1 MQNNPEGNPAL
12 SGNIRLRH
20 AWTSQEWR
28 LVPGRA
34 LLHEAWRWWRA
45 ERIVKILL
53 GIALRPSFQRGGIV
67 EVVPGWPFPS
77 ISNHGQIVVGNC
89 VFFPGVRI
97 ECWPGGHISI
107 GTGTYLDRHAA
118 ILAGGAVTIGRNC
131 KIARDVLI
139 MDSYQHPLTERG
151 RGFRPIMIGDNVWI
165 GSRAIILGGV
175 TLGSGCLV
183 AAGAVVTSDVPPHAV
198 AVGQHAHEL
207 SRQRSA

>member
-1 MQNNPEGNPAL
+1 MQNISEGNPGR
-12 SGNIRLRH
+12 SGHIRLRH
-20 AWTSQEWR
+20 AWAGQERR

-34 LLHEAWRWWRA
+34 LLQEAWRWSQTG
-45 ERIVKILL
+45 RIVRILL
-53 GIALRPSFQRGGIV
+53 GIALRPCFQRAGIV

-97 ECWPGGHISI
+97 DCCQGGHVSI

-139 MDSYQHPLTERG
+139 MDSDQHPLTERG
-151 RGFRPIMIGDNVWI
+151 RVFRPVTIGDNVWI
-165 GSRAIILGGV
+165 GSRAIILSGV
-175 TLGSGCLV
+175 TLGSGCMV
-183 AAGAVVTSDVPPHAV
+183 GVGAVVTSDVPPHAV
-198 AVGQHAHEL
+198 AVGQHAHQL